1 MEWVG
6 REVFERGFWK
16 SGEDRHMGIEVLD
29 TEEGDQ
35 LTDGIIQDEDADERG
50 NELKNDAA
58 RQWIRITRATVNL
71 AGLVD
76 GFTWVEGTREW
87 KVDGTLEAKVRK
99 WRDEDRHEREQEEIR
114 RRGRRWTDDTMDI
127 DVDDAEADES
137 SEGEDALSIVAS
149 IIESLR
155 WTVVIPVS
163 VIMEL
168 DGLCHYEARWTL
180 LQHIPAWRDRA
191 GEKLQD
197 QIDAMVGWDGLLG
210 MEDSLPL
217 IIYQEALRYSP
228 AVPLSIPHAAVN
240 DDMYD
245 GYHNSKGCYPLD
257 KPLVR
262 VSGFLETRDK
272 SV

>member
-1 MEWVG
+1 MRGMEWVG

-16 SGEDRHMGIEVLD
+16 SGEDRHVEIEVLD

-58 RQWIRITRATVNL
+58 RRWIRITRTAVNL
-71 AGLVD
+71 VGLVD
-76 GFTWVEGTREW
+76 GFTWVEETREW
-87 KVDGTLEAKVRK
+87 KVDGALEAKVRK

-137 SEGEDALSIVAS
+137 SEGEDEEDSEEVKASKRHPRRSTAPTLNVVPGYSILVLDTNIILSSLSIVAS

-155 WTVVIPVS
+155 WTVVIPMP

-168 DGLCHYEARWTL
+168 DGLCSNTSQL
-180 LQHIPAWRDRA
+180 
-191 GEKLQD
+191 GET
-197 QIDAMVGWDGLLG
+197 A
-210 MEDSLPL
+210 
-217 IIYQEALRYSP
+217 QEAIAYITSHIRS
-228 AVPLSIPHAAVN
+228 HAMSLKVQ
-240 DDMYD
+240 M
-245 GYHNSKGCYPLD
+245 SKGNYLTT
-257 KPLVR
+257 L
-262 VSGFLETRDK
+262 